1 MTIKNI
7 LLGAMSLGVV
17 SLTSTLSNEAA
28 PHPKQEITVQTTA
41 SRDPLDQRLEEFSRK
56 WNIKLRIDEE
66 IRKAYSDCSA
76 DITFMKS
83 WVDELDGNLE
93 RLNPRLLRNV
103 TEIVVDNMD
112 GHGYNKRYYGIS
124 RYNDNSIGMHVMCI
138 GDINCT
144 AHEFAHHYFFNTPGF
159 QEQWN
164 NIVNLEPNSPEIL
177 EYKRNSLFTRSFGLD
192 SRYGFLDIYGTTSNR
207 NGWVEDPATYIGEIY
222 SGGDTFLAFRNIRD
236 RSNHRYEQK
245 LELLLYSGAIT
256 REQFEGAM
264 NNLGIGKSESEEIQR
279 IEAIGE

>member
-112 GHGYNKRYYGIS
+112 GHGY
-124 RYNDNSIGMHVMCI
+124 
-138 GDINCT
+138 
-144 AHEFAHHYFFNTPGF
+144 
-159 QEQWN
+159 
-164 NIVNLEPNSPEIL
+164 
-177 EYKRNSLFTRSFGLD
+177 
-192 SRYGFLDIYGTTSNR
+192 
-207 NGWVEDPATYIGEIY
+207 
-222 SGGDTFLAFRNIRD
+222 
-236 RSNHRYEQK
+236 
-245 LELLLYSGAIT
+245 
-256 REQFEGAM
+256 
-264 NNLGIGKSESEEIQR
+264 
-279 IEAIGE
+279 